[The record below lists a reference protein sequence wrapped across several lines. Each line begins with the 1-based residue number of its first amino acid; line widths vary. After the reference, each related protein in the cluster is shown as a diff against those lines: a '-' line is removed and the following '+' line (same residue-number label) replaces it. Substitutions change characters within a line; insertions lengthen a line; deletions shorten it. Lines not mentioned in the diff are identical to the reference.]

1 MTDTQEN
8 THNKKATIQETLLE
22 FVQED
27 TGRLVLR
34 EAKNQ
39 DEVLLSIDFSEKVK
53 DMLGEDIRY
62 IGEHMIH
69 AAMAAV
75 MHRQMDHWHAH
86 VYDEEPVHYS

>member
-1 MTDTQEN
+1 MKDTQKD
-8 THNKKATIQETLLE
+8 NKAKKPHIQETLLE

-27 TGRLVLR
+27 DGRLVLR
-34 EAKNQ
+34 EAKDK
-39 DEVLLSIDFSEKVK
+39 DEVLVSIDFSDKVK

-75 MHRQMDHWHAH
+75 MHKQLDHWHAH